1 MTPSEQMTE
10 EDCRLYSGLV
20 RDDIMQNLL
29 DYMSN
34 FLPSLSS
41 PAGRT
46 ASYSFNVGDLQAV
59 FILRN
64 CFLYCQVIF
73 IARNLTSPCS
83 VSSLLILKYL
93 SQIHSPRNQKPFLS
107 ITVSDVG
114 FRSHFEVLKKNHFFY
129 FFLPVSKALLL

>member
-1 MTPSEQMTE
+1 
-10 EDCRLYSGLV
+10 
-20 RDDIMQNLL
+20 MQNLL

-59 FILRN
+59 FILHN

-93 SQIHSPRNQKPFLS
+93 SQIRSPRNQKPFLS

-114 FRSHFEVLKKNHFFY
+114 FKSHFEVLKKEP
-129 FFLPVSKALLL
+129 FLKFLSPCFKSPVSLRIIFWRPLTE